1 MLSSTSTEFAAKL
14 PCGCG
19 KSIIIAAFSKI
30 SLLHSKSVLIAV
42 PSIILCKQMML
53 TLDYFDLSYTTFFTD
68 NENVYHQ
75 NSISSTLV
83 LSCYQS
89 LTKVLNVYNSFTYI
103 IIDEAHHYEKE
114 AYLNYIINQF
124 NFIRLFKFSA
134 TINSPDFE
142 YTLSEAINSNIVC
155 NFKLELNV
163 VSEKNAQAILD
174 IITHH
179 PEYTHILIYCN
190 KISTCQL
197 INSYLSKFSS
207 ITSSVITAKTSQSL
221 RTKILSDKS
230 IRVVLNCKCISEGV
244 DVNYFDTSIFYDDT
258 SDPVRVIQ
266 SLGRLVRKDP
276 SNPTKIAKFV
286 ILSTNPTEQ
295 AQLEKLNYYL
305 SLIRLDQFD
314 FKISITSKSLLTKP
328 TYQLYPPVTEEEFNQ
343 YFYTR
348 TLSSNLQ
355 QTLKSCEEE
364 REQIKN
370 IKKRK
375 FISLH
380 TRPMALTG
388 KMFNNNTFITTFV
401 IPFGTQSIG
410 PQYFLNCSNLKFVNI
425 PPTVTTID
433 STAFR
438 GCTSLQ
444 TSVKSQILKIN
455 PKCKF

>member
-1 MLSSTSTEFAAKL
+1 M
-14 PCGCG
+14 
-19 KSIIIAAFSKI
+19 
-30 SLLHSKSVLIAV
+30 
-42 PSIILCKQMML
+42 
-53 TLDYFDLSYTTFFTD
+53 
-68 NENVYHQ
+68 
-75 NSISSTLV
+75 
-83 LSCYQS
+83 
-89 LTKVLNVYNSFTYI
+89 
-103 IIDEAHHYEKE
+103 
-114 AYLNYIINQF
+114 
-124 NFIRLFKFSA
+124 
-134 TINSPDFE
+134 
-142 YTLSEAINSNIVC
+142 
-155 NFKLELNV
+155 
-163 VSEKNAQAILD
+163 
-174 IITHH
+174 
-179 PEYTHILIYCN
+179 
-190 KISTCQL
+190 
-197 INSYLSKFSS
+197 
-207 ITSSVITAKTSQSL
+207 
-221 RTKILSDKS
+221 
-230 IRVVLNCKCISEGV
+230 
-244 DVNYFDTSIFYDDT
+244 
-258 SDPVRVIQ
+258 RVIQ

-314 FKISITSKSLLTKP
+314 FKISITSKSLLTQP

-348 TLSSNLQ
+348 TLSSDLQ
-355 QTLKSCEEE
+355 QTLKSCEED

-380 TRPMALTG
+380 TKPMILTG

-425 PPTVTTID
+425 PPTITMID
-433 STAFR
+433 PTAFR

-444 TSVKSQILKIN
+444 TSIKNQILKIN